1 MGAQGEALEPASH
14 PIAAC
19 RSAPSPAASSA
30 LPVAPGR
37 PPGLWLS
44 PLGAPYCSWE
54 ISRSQ
59 QGPLHPPALRHTLTP
74 GLSHQ
79 AQWSK
84 GHSRLWP
91 AHGLL
96 TPLPETPLLPSLSIQ
111 SSLVLENFAIRWPLS
126 GSLPCVWLELP
137 VCSPT
142 LVSVFKTPQQA
153 CQTPVG
159 SCRPLRLTGAA
170 AFPPSGPDA

>member
-44 PLGAPYCSWE
+44 PL
-54 ISRSQ
+54 
-59 QGPLHPPALRHTLTP
+59 QGSLSLTGSLKESARPPPPPALRHTLTP

-84 GHSRLWP
+84 GHSRLACPRAADPFAQNTPP
-91 AHGLL
+91 A
-96 TPLPETPLLPSLSIQ
+96 LPIHTKFTCPGELGHKVASFRKPALRLAGT
-111 SSLVLENFAIRWPLS
+111 
-126 GSLPCVWLELP
+126 PCVLP
-137 VCSPT
+137 NTCE
-142 LVSVFKTPQQA
+142 
-153 CQTPVG
+153 
-159 SCRPLRLTGAA
+159 RL
-170 AFPPSGPDA
+170 

>member
-1 MGAQGEALEPASH
+1 MGAQGEALEPASQ

-44 PLGAPYCSWE
+44 PL
-54 ISRSQ
+54 
-59 QGPLHPPALRHTLTP
+59 QGSLSLTGSLKESARPPPPPALRHTLTL

-96 TPLPETPLLPSLSIQ
+96 TPLPKTPLLPSLSIQ
-111 SSLVLENFAIRWPLS
+111 SSLVLENLATRWPLS

-142 LVSVFKTPQQA
+142 LVSVFKIPQQA